1 MVLKMSALKNTL
13 TINEEILHYFPHV
26 TNHYLC
32 LVKSTPSIK
41 TRHAMR
47 LLIIA
52 DSSANYHMFKVP
64 EFYVIL
70 IPVSEKVLLGDGNCQ
85 DCYGLVE

>member
-1 MVLKMSALKNTL
+1 
-13 TINEEILHYFPHV
+13 
-26 TNHYLC
+26 
-32 LVKSTPSIK
+32 
-41 TRHAMR
+41 MR

-64 EFYVIL
+64 EFFVIL